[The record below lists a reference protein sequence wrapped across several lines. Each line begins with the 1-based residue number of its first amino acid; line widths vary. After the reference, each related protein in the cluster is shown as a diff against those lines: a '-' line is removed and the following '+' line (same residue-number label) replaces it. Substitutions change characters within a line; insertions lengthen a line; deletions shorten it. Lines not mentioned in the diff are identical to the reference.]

1 MNLNTTLSCLF
12 LLISTS
18 IFAQRPT
25 VQDCLGAIPVC
36 QQIYEEE
43 DAPSGIGN
51 FNDINPNLSCSSQE
65 DNTIWYTFT
74 VDRSGDFGFLI
85 TPNRLSD
92 DYDWWLFDVTGGR
105 CPDIKTDGS
114 LTVSCN
120 VTGGG
125 DCDGRTG
132 ATGASNYDQQG
143 SNCNAWNPG
152 PGSFG
157 GDTPYN
163 DLIPVQAGNTYA
175 LCISNWTGSTR
186 GYKIDFGYS
195 GDIGILDEI
204 VPEIAEI
211 TTPTT
216 CEENTLLIS
225 FTENIQCTTVAAANF
240 QLTGPGG
247 PYEVSLNSNTCDA
260 GGEYDQHFELEIT
273 PAIQSLGDFRLEMLT
288 DNATQVLDLCSN
300 PAEAIAM
307 DFTVNEPTASLEIDL
322 GGSHFQICNEETI
335 ELDATYPNAT
345 YLWQDGSTNATFL
358 AQEAGTY
365 TVTVTT
371 DCSSGEAAVS
381 ISHID
386 PIPAFDLG
394 ENKIMCD
401 AESITLDATVDIS
414 DVNYIWQDGSTSP
427 IITINESGNYSVTI
441 TNNCDTQTDAID
453 IFYNDDFTVNLGEDR
468 SACQGETV
476 TLSANVADANVLWSN
491 GSTASEITVRESGDY
506 SVTVTTVCAEKSDEI
521 AVVFTDIPVVQLGND
536 TMLCHGETL
545 MLNAFYPASNY
556 SWQDGSTS
564 ETFSI
569 SESGTYQVTVSNG
582 CGETT
587 TFKRVHFFEPI
598 EVDLGKDTSLCEG
611 ETYLLEAFSK
621 SAEQYIW
628 NDGSTEDANYINGPG
643 FYSVRVSNTCEE
655 VVATLDIQDCT
666 RCVEYVPNAFSPN
679 GDGFN
684 DLFQAFSN
692 CEMQDYQLRVY
703 DRWGNQVYQGNDPL
717 AGWDGR
723 YHNQELSTGIY
734 AWYLEF
740 LVDEDGEERLVTE
753 GGDVLLTR

>member
-1 MNLNTTLSCLF
+1 MNSNFTFSCFLLFISTTL
-12 LLISTS
+12 
-18 IFAQRPT
+18 FAQRPT

-36 QQIYEEE
+36 QQVYEEE
-43 DAPSGIGN
+43 NSPSGIGN
-51 FNDINPNLSCSSQE
+51 FNEINPDLSCSSQE

-105 CPDIKTDGS
+105 CPDISSDGN

-143 SNCNAWNPG
+143 SNCDAWFPS
-152 PGSFG
+152 PEPFG

-175 LCISNWTGSTR
+175 LCISNWTGSSH

-195 GDIGILDEI
+195 GDIGILDEV
-204 VPEIAEI
+204 VPEIAEVI
-211 TTPTT
+211 TPTT
-216 CEENTLLIS
+216 CEENMLMVS
-225 FTENIQCTTVAAANF
+225 FTENIQCATVAAANF
-240 QLTGPGG
+240 QLSGPGG
-247 PYEVSLNSNTCDA
+247 PYQVALNSSTCDA

-273 PAIQSLGDFRLEMLT
+273 PSIQSLGEFRLEMLT
-288 DNATQVLDLCSN
+288 DNSTEVLDLCSN
-300 PAEAIAM
+300 PAQTIAM
-307 DFTVNEPTASLEIDL
+307 DFTVSEPTTSLDIDL
-322 GGSHFQICNEETI
+322 GGIHFQICNEETI

-345 YLWQDGSTNATFL
+345 YLWQDGSTNATL
-358 AQEAGTY
+358 IAQEAGTY
-365 TVTVTT
+365 AVTVTT
-371 DCSSGEAAVS
+371 DCSSGEASVLVS
-381 ISHID
+381 QAD
-386 PIPAFDLG
+386 TIPTFDLG

-401 AESITLDATVDIS
+401 AEAITLDATVDAEDI
-414 DVNYIWQDGSTSP
+414 NYLWQDGSTNP
-427 IITINESGNYSVTI
+427 IITINESGSYSVTI
-441 TNNCDTQTDAID
+441 TNDCDSQTDAID
-453 IFYNDDFTVNLGEDR
+453 IFYNDDFTVNLGEDH
-468 SACQGETV
+468 SACQGEEV
-476 TLSANVADANVLWSN
+476 LLSVAIEDAEIMWSN
-491 GSTASEITVRESGDY
+491 GSTANEITVREDGTY
-506 SVTVTTVCAEKSDEI
+506 SVTVTTACAEKSDEI
-521 AVVFTDIPVVQLGND
+521 AVLFTDAPFVNLGND
-536 TMLCHGETL
+536 TTLCTGEL
-545 MLNAFYPASNY
+545 LELNAFYNGSNY
-556 SWQDGSTS
+556 TWQDGSTN
-564 ETFSI
+564 ETISI
-569 SESGTYQVTVSNG
+569 TASGIYQVTVSNG
-582 CGETT
+582 CGETIAS
-587 TFKRVHFFEPI
+587 KRVDFFEPI

-621 SAEQYIW
+621 SAEHYIW

-643 FYSVRVSNTCEE
+643 FYSVRISNICEE
-655 VVATLDIQDCT
+655 VVATVDIQDCT

-692 CEMQDYQLRVY
+692 CDMQDYQLRVY

-717 AGWDGR
+717 EGWNGR
-723 YHNQELSTGIY
+723 YKNKDLSTGIY
-734 AWYLEF
+734 AWYVEF
-740 LVDEDGEERLVTE
+740 KVDEDGEERVVKE